1 MSLINKVLRD
11 LEAQRDADGAPPP
24 LASPLAHD
32 NLRSVKPVVA
42 ILSRQQLLRIG
53 LALAVVAGGAFAW
66 SQWGAKLLETGKTP
80 PVSVTAPPAPVVETK
95 TASATAPGV
104 ALPPP
109 SLASKI
115 EPPPV
120 PEIKPAPAAKVAP
133 PPAPVPV
140 KPAAKTETVT
150 VAPPARIAKAAPPVT
165 APPAASART
174 DKDTVVRKPKAEP
187 APAAPAK
194 VEKPAPA
201 SAPAKDAVPE
211 EEPVA
216 LEADKP
222 VAKSR
227 ESAKPAPVA
236 DKPAGKTVMEKKVK
250 PLSPEDKAE
259 SEYRLAATSLQAKR
273 VGAGESHLRA
283 ALAVQPAHVKAREL
297 LAGLALQGGRWRE
310 TQALL
315 EQGLNLTPGHYPY
328 AQLLARVYVDH
339 GSEKKALELLEKSRA
354 AALADADG
362 SREGGGRA
370 ASGTAAEYFAFLATL
385 YQRAG
390 RHDEAVKS
398 FNEAVKLRPQEGRWW
413 LGAAISLEAAEQWKA
428 AGEAYQRAA
437 ASGNLDKQLLQY
449 SQQRLAV
456 VKNK

>member
-11 LEAQRDADGAPPP
+11 LEAQRDADGGPRP

-32 NLRSVKPVVA
+32 SLRAVKPVVPR
-42 ILSRQQLLRIG
+42 LSRQQLLRIG
-53 LALAVVAGGAFAW
+53 LALAVVVGGAFVW

-80 PVSVTAPPAPVVETK
+80 PASVTAPPAPVAPVVETK
-95 TASATAPGV
+95 IASATAPGV
-104 ALPPP
+104 ASSPP
-109 SLASKI
+109 SLAPKV

-120 PEIKPAPAAKVAP
+120 PEIKPAPAAKIAP
-133 PPAPVPV
+133 LPAPVPV
-140 KPAAKTETVT
+140 KPAAEPAKT
-150 VAPPARIAKAAPPVT
+150 APSVI

-174 DKDTVVRKPKAEP
+174 DKDTVVRKPMAEP

-194 VEKPAPA
+194 VEKPISAP
-201 SAPAKDAVPE
+201 APAKDAAPE
-211 EEPVA
+211 GEPVA
-216 LEADKP
+216 LEAGEPAAKP
-222 VAKSR
+222 R
-227 ESAKPAPVA
+227 EGAKPAPVA

-250 PLSPEDKAE
+250 PLTPEDKAE
-259 SEYRLAATSLQAKR
+259 REYRLAATSLQAKR
-273 VGAGESHLRA
+273 VGEGESHLRA
-283 ALAVQPAHVKAREL
+283 ALAAQPGHVKAREL
-297 LAGLALQGGRWRE
+297 LAGLALQSGRWRE

-354 AALADADG
+354 AALADADD
-362 SREGGGRA
+362 SRDGGGRVVPGA
-370 ASGTAAEYFAFLATL
+370 AAEYFAFLATL

-398 FNEAVKLRPQEGRWW
+398 FSEAVKLRPQEGRWW

-437 ASGNLDKQLLQY
+437 ASGSLDKQLLQY